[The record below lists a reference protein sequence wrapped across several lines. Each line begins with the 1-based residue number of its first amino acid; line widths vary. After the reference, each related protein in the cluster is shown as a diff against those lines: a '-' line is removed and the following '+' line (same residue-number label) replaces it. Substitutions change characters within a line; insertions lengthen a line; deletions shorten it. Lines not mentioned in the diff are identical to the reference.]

1 MNFKCKP
8 TFQFQSIEFDYNV
21 DDNSDVVAEQD
32 IKDMLELYAKI
43 LKGLMEIAPIQDQ
56 KQAPRPAEPLATD
69 KQKDIMNRFGIK
81 YTAQTT
87 AKEAQKLIQK
97 SMDDNY

>member
-1 MNFKCKP
+1 MIFKCKP

-32 IKDMLELYAKI
+32 IKDMFALYTKV

-69 KQKDIMNRFGIK
+69 KQKEIMKRFGIK
-81 YTAQTT
+81 FTAQTT
-87 AKEAQKLIQK
+87 AKEAQKLIQQ
-97 SMDDNY
+97 SIEN